1 MGVLKGGEIDRFLKA
16 PDPARPI
23 VLIYG
28 PDAGLVGERAR
39 AVAKAAVADL
49 DDPFSVVRLEG
60 DALASDP
67 ARLADEAGTVAM
79 FAARRLIWVKAGDRP
94 FAAAVSPL
102 LANPPADALVLIEA
116 GDLKK
121 NAPLRVEAER
131 SQRTAVIPCYSDGE
145 ADIRRLISEEVAVA
159 GLAIDAEAASLLAS
173 QLGGDRLASRAE
185 IQKVCLYAHG
195 QGRITTADIEAI
207 SGDSQSLGVDEIIDA
222 AAGGEPAALDRLL
235 MRAEASGVA
244 APQIMAAMGRH
255 LASLHKARV
264 AVEKGTPIDAA
275 ADRFEPPLFF
285 RRKAMVQRQLNRWT
299 AARLEK
305 MILRTAEATF
315 ETRIKADLA
324 PAIVNRTL
332 MAIAM
337 TARSAA
343 ARR

>member
-39 AVAKAAVADL
+39 ALAKSAVPDL
-49 DDPFSVVRLEG
+49 DDPFSVVRIEG
-60 DALASDP
+60 DSLASDP

-79 FAARRLIWVKAGDRP
+79 FAARRLIWVRAGDKP

-102 LANPPADALVLIEA
+102 LAAPPSDALVLIEA

-131 SQRTAVIPCYSDGE
+131 SARAAVLPCYSDGE
-145 ADIRRLISEEVAVA
+145 PEIRRLVADEVAAA
-159 GLAIDAEAASLLAS
+159 GMAIDQDAANLLAAH
-173 QLGGDRLASRAE
+173 LGGDRLASRAE

-195 QGRITTADIEAI
+195 KDRITAEDVEAI
-207 SGDSQSLGVDEIIDA
+207 AGDSMSLGLDEIIDA
-222 AAGGEPAALDRLL
+222 AAGGEPAVLDRLL
-235 MRAEASGVA
+235 VRADASGVS
-244 APQIMAAMGRH
+244 APQIMSAMGRH
-255 LASLHKARV
+255 LGSLHKARV
-264 AVEKGTPIDAA
+264 AVEKGASVDAA
-275 ADRFEPPLFF
+275 TERFEPPLFF
-285 RRKAMVQRQLNRWT
+285 RRKSLVQRQLTRWS
-299 AARLEK
+299 AQRLER
-305 MILRTAEATF
+305 MMLRVAEATF

-324 PAIVNRTL
+324 TAIVNRTL

-337 TARSAA
+337 NARATKP
-343 ARR
+343 